1 MYLSGSTLY
10 IGGVPAVQKD
20 PNTGQ
25 ITLPANSRIK
35 KTDGTTA
42 SLDPTSVTQEDID
55 LALYLEDLLNIDI
68 TNLQDGSLL
77 QYNSS
82 TSKWEATNLI
92 ETAGLT
98 INGGAF

>member
-1 MYLSGSTLY
+1 
-10 IGGVPAVQKD
+10 
-20 PNTGQ
+20 
-25 ITLPANSRIK
+25 
-35 KTDGTTA
+35 
-42 SLDPTSVTQEDID
+42 LDPTSVTQEDID